1 MGWPDPAIF
10 ESFDPMEAN
19 AWGMQGMDPTA
30 KLNQGCSTTTEMVVT
45 VLPLL
50 EARI

>member
-1 MGWPDPAIF
+1 
-10 ESFDPMEAN
+10 MEVN

-30 KLNQGCSTTTEMVVT
+30 KLNQDCSTTSEMVKII
-45 VLPLL
+45 LFLL